1 MPIARNRFPNGRATP
16 YPAMR
21 QDLRNGDIL
30 LCSGSGIFSTMIQAA
45 TKSVWSHVG
54 FILRLDNVDRVML
67 LESVESIGVRTV
79 RLSKYLN
86 DYDSKGNAYRGG
98 LAIIRHK
105 RFEELVNP
113 TKFKRLTQYA
123 VDQFG
128 YPYDSAQ
135 IARIAAR
142 IMASRVPFTPKERSR
157 IKENNAFICSE
168 YVARCFN
175 RAGFDVKWNP
185 LGFITP
191 ADFATADTFEL
202 VGVLKRP

>member
-1 MPIARNRFPNGRATP
+1 MPLKRDKFPTQKVTP
-16 YPAMR
+16 YATLR
-21 QDLRNGDIL
+21 NVIRNGDIL

-86 DYDSKGNAYRGG
+86 DYDAKGNGYPGG
-98 LAIIRHK
+98 IVVIRHK
-105 RFEELVNP
+105 RFDEIANP
-113 TKFKRLTQYA
+113 AKFNRLAQYG

-128 YPYDSAQ
+128 YPYDSRQ
-135 IARIAAR
+135 ITTIAAR
-142 IMASRVPFTPKERSR
+142 IMASKVPFTRKQRNR
-157 IKENNAFICSE
+157 IEENKAFICSE
-168 YVARCFN
+168 YVARCFEY
-175 RAGFDVKWNP
+175 ASFDVTWHT

-191 ADFATADTFEL
+191 AEFAMADTFEL